1 LGDALYKYH
10 PKPLGP
16 FVVGLLGES
25 STMTLAID
33 PQDPS
38 SATRPIDAAQPLR
51 AGLDTVAVRGGEPT
65 RHGYAAVTI
74 PIVCTA
80 TYRFEGSSE
89 IADHFEGRVAREEY
103 GRYGNPTV
111 RAAELKISALE
122 AADDTVLF
130 PSGMSAITTLL
141 LAMLKP
147 GDHVV
152 MTSDCYRRTRQF
164 LRTTLSKFGVDHTLC
179 APGDYAAL
187 EAAVERPRTKLLL
200 TEAPTNPLLRVVDL
214 PRVAELCGRHRGIK
228 LLVDS
233 TLVSPINLRPLEHG
247 AHLVLHSCTKYL
259 GGHNDLL
266 AGSVSGERD
275 LLAALREARGV
286 FGSMPDPHG
295 AYLLIRGIK
304 TLAVRMRRHNES
316 GLSVARFLERHPKIE
331 RVFYPGLESHPDH
344 AVARRLCT
352 GFSGMISFLVRGDLG
367 ATSRFVDGCTIPI
380 IAPSMG
386 GVETLIEQPALMSF
400 YELAPEQRQAIGIAE
415 NLVRLSVGLEDPEDL
430 MADFS
435 QSLARI

>member
-1 LGDALYKYH
+1 
-10 PKPLGP
+10 
-16 FVVGLLGES
+16 
-25 STMTLAID
+25 MTLAID
-33 PQDPS
+33 PSDPS
-38 SATRPIDAAQPLR
+38 RSPRPAEAPQPSR
-51 AGLDTVAVRGGEPT
+51 GGLDTIAVRGGEPN
-65 RHGYAAVTI
+65 RHGYAAVAT

-80 TYRFEGSSE
+80 TYRFDGSSE
-89 IADHFEGRVAREEY
+89 IADHFEGRLAREEY

-111 RAAELKISALE
+111 RGAEQKISALE
-122 AADDTVLF
+122 GADDTVLF

-164 LRTTLSKFGVDHTLC
+164 LRTTLQKFGIDHSLC

-187 EAAVERPRTKLLL
+187 EALLALPRTRLLL

-214 PRVAELCGRHRGIK
+214 PRVAELCSRHRGIK

-233 TLVSPINLRPLEHG
+233 TLASPINLRPLEHG
-247 AHLVLHSCTKYL
+247 AHLVLQSCTKYL

-266 AGSVSGERD
+266 AGSVSGDRD
-275 LLAALREARGV
+275 LIAALRESRGV
-286 FGSMPDPHG
+286 FGSMPDAHG

-316 GLSVARFLERHPKIE
+316 GLAIARYLERHPKIE

-344 AVARRLCT
+344 AIARRLCS
-352 GFSGMISFLVRGDLG
+352 GFSGMVSFLVRGDLR
-367 ATSRFVDGCTIPI
+367 ATSRFVDACTIPI

-386 GVETLIEQPALMSF
+386 GVETLMEQPALMSF

-430 MADFS
+430 IADFA
-435 QSLARI
+435 QSLAQL

>member
-1 LGDALYKYH
+1 
-10 PKPLGP
+10 
-16 FVVGLLGES
+16 
-25 STMTLAID
+25 MTLAID
-33 PQDPS
+33 LETTETPKP
-38 SATRPIDAAQPLR
+38 AG
-51 AGLDTVAVRGGEPT
+51 AGLDTIAVRGGEPS
-65 RHGYAAVTI
+65 RHGYAAVAT

-80 TYRFEGSSE
+80 TYRFEGSEE
-89 IADHFEGRVAREEY
+89 IADHFEGRVSREEY

-111 RAAELKISALE
+111 RAAEQKISALE
-122 AADDTVLF
+122 GTDDTVLF
-130 PSGMSAITTLL
+130 PSGMSAITTML

-164 LRTTLSKFGVDHTLC
+164 IRTTLHKFGVEHTFV

-187 EAAVERPRTKLLL
+187 EQAVARPRTRLLL
-200 TEAPTNPLLRVVDL
+200 TEAPTNPLLRVADL
-214 PRVAELCGRHRGIK
+214 PRLAEIVSRQRGVK

-233 TLVSPINLRPLEHG
+233 TLVSPINLRPREHG
-247 AHLVLHSCTKYL
+247 VDLVLHSCTKYM

-275 LLAALREARGV
+275 LLAALRESRGV

-316 GLSVARFLERHPKIE
+316 AQLIARFLEKHPKVE

-344 AVARRLCT
+344 AVARRLCS
-352 GFSGMISFLVRGDLG
+352 GFGGMISFLVRGGLET
-367 ATSRFVDGCTIPI
+367 TSRFVDQCVIPI

-386 GVETLIEQPALMSF
+386 GVETLMEQPALMSF
-400 YELAPEQRQAIGIAE
+400 YELAPEQRQALGIAE

-430 MADFS
+430 IADFS
-435 QSLARI
+435 QSLARL

>member
-1 LGDALYKYH
+1 
-10 PKPLGP
+10 
-16 FVVGLLGES
+16 
-25 STMTLAID
+25 MTIAT
-33 PQDPS
+33 DPS
-38 SATRPIDAAQPLR
+38 DPSRAARGAALEPNGVAHLPGGASHDPHAAALPAR
-51 AGLDTVAVRGGEPT
+51 AAKLDTLAVRGGEPA
-65 RHGYAAVTI
+65 RHGYDAVTT
-74 PIVCTA
+74 PIVCSA

-89 IADHFEGRVAREEY
+89 IADHFEGRVLREEY

-111 RAAELKISALE
+111 RAAEQKISALE

-164 LRTTLSKFGVDHTLC
+164 LRTTLAKFGVEHTLC
-179 APGDYAAL
+179 APGDEPAL
-187 EAAVERPRTKLLL
+187 EAAMAHPRTRMLL
-200 TEAPTNPLLRVVDL
+200 TEAPTNPLLRVVDV
-214 PRVAELCGRHRGIK
+214 PRLAQICSRYRGVK

-233 TLVSPINLRPLEHG
+233 TLASPINLRPLEHG

-275 LLAALREARGV
+275 LLAALRDSRGV
-286 FGSMPDPHG
+286 FGSMPDPHA

-316 GLSVARFLERHPKIE
+316 SLRIARFLEQHPGIE
-331 RVFYPGLESHPDH
+331 RVYHPGLASHPDH
-344 AVARRLCT
+344 AVARRICS
-352 GFSGMISFLVRGDLG
+352 GFGGMISFLVRGGLDT
-367 ATSRFVDGCTIPI
+367 TSRFVDGCALPI

-386 GVETLIEQPALMSF
+386 GVETLMEQPALMSF
-400 YELAPEQRQAIGIAE
+400 YELTPDQRQAIGIPE

-430 MADFS
+430 IEDFS
-435 QSLARI
+435 QSLARL

>member
-1 LGDALYKYH
+1 
-10 PKPLGP
+10 
-16 FVVGLLGES
+16 VVGLLGED

-33 PQDPS
+33 PL
-38 SATRPIDAAQPLR
+38 THDAPKPR
-51 AGLDTVAVRGGEPT
+51 DAGLDTLAVRGGEPS
-65 RHGYAAVTI
+65 RHGYAAVTT

-89 IADHFEGRVAREEY
+89 IADHFEGRLEREEY

-111 RAAELKISALE
+111 RAAEQKISALE
-122 AADDTVLF
+122 ASDDTVLF
-130 PSGMSAITTLL
+130 PSGMSAITTML

-152 MTSDCYRRTRQF
+152 LTSDCYRRTRQF
-164 LRTTLSKFGVDHTLC
+164 IRTTLAKFGVEHTLA
-179 APGDYAAL
+179 APGDYATL
-187 EAAVERPRTKLLL
+187 EEAVARPRTRLLL

-214 PRVAELCGRHRGIK
+214 PRLAEICSRQRGVK

-275 LLAALREARGV
+275 LVAALREARGV
-286 FGSMPDPHG
+286 FGSMPDPHA

-316 GLSVARFLERHPKIE
+316 GLIIARYLEQHPKIE
-331 RVFYPGLESHPDH
+331 RVFYPGLESHPDY
-344 AVARRLCT
+344 AVARRLCK
-352 GFSGMISFLVRGDLG
+352 GFSGMVSFLVRGGLET
-367 ATSRFVDGCTIPI
+367 TSRFVDQCTIPI

-386 GVETLIEQPALMSF
+386 GVETLMEQPALMSF
-400 YELAPEQRQAIGIAE
+400 YELTPDQRQAIGIAE

-430 MADFS
+430 ISDFA
-435 QSLARI
+435 QSLARL

>member
-10 PKPLGP
+10 PKPLGA
-16 FVVGLLGES
+16 FVVGRLEES
-25 STMTLAID
+25 PTMTLAIHS
-33 PQDPS
+33 QDPS
-38 SATRPIDAAQPLR
+38 PLPIDAPR
-51 AGLDTVAVRGGEPT
+51 SSGVGLDTVAVRGGEPS
-65 RHGYAAVTI
+65 RHGYAAVAI

-80 TYRFEGSSE
+80 TYSFESSSE
-89 IADHFEGRVAREEY
+89 IADHFEGRVVREEY

-111 RAAELKISALE
+111 RAAEQKISALE
-122 AADDTVLF
+122 GADETVLF

-147 GDHVV
+147 GDHLV

-164 LRTTLSKFGVDHTLC
+164 VRTTLSKFGVEHTLC

-187 EAAVERPRTKLLL
+187 EAAVARPRTRLLV

-214 PRVAELCGRHRGIK
+214 PRLSEICSRQRGVK

-233 TLVSPINLRPLEHG
+233 TLISPINLRPLEHG
-247 AHLVLHSCTKYL
+247 ADLVVHSCTKYL

-275 LLAALREARGV
+275 LLAALRESRGV
-286 FGSMPDPHG
+286 FGSMPDPHA

-304 TLAVRMRRHNES
+304 TLAVRMRRHNDS
-316 GLSVARFLERHPKIE
+316 GLAVASFLEQHPKIE
-331 RVFYPGLESHPDH
+331 RVYYPGLASHPDH
-344 AVARRLCT
+344 AVARRLCS
-352 GFSGMISFLVRGDLG
+352 GFGGMVSFLVRGDLQ
-367 ATSRFVDGCTIPI
+367 ATSRFADGCAMPI

-386 GVETLIEQPALMSF
+386 GVETLMEQPALMSF

-415 NLVRLSVGLEDPEDL
+415 NLVRLSVGLEDPDDL
-430 MADFS
+430 IADFK
-435 QSLARI
+435 QSLARM